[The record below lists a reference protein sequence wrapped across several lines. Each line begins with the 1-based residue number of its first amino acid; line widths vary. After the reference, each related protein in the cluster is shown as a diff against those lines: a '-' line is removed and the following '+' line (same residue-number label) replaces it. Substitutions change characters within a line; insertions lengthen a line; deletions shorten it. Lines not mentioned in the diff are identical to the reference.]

1 MNIPRFNKLAII
13 FLAIIASIIYKN
25 KLFSLIYSF
34 SGLRSFKTK
43 TVLYSNK
50 CNSLDNSI
58 RNYLKN
64 DIRNWSI
71 NVIEPNNNKSIFI
84 NENRPR
90 IPASNQK
97 LLSTAY
103 SLDQLGP
110 EFYLYTKLTRDIK
123 GIFHLQGSGDP
134 DLGETDYEK
143 IIKEIK
149 DRHLFRNI
157 FQNSKIPTIYIYEE
171 DRNLWWPSG
180 WHKADRLEN
189 YGAPITRFAVE
200 SNTNYQSIHQ
210 PLLTIINKL
219 YDISSIYKFN
229 INIKPQN
236 TLYYRKNI
244 FNKEIFRIRSAP
256 MSSLLSLSNSESHN
270 YTAEVLLR
278 SASKNWN
285 NKKALEKLALW
296 LRNND
301 VPLNK
306 FDFEDG
312 SGLSR
317 GNKVTS
323 NGLSYLLHKMKSHRY
338 FVNYISSMSV
348 LGVRGTLAYFPAD
361 YSLKGRFFGKSG
373 TLTGV
378 RAISGYL
385 REKDKLRVLSIL
397 TNNVEDADSKISY
410 ILTLIDKNS
419 CN

>member
-157 FQNSKIPTIYIYEE
+157 FQNSKVPTIYIY
-171 DRNLWWPSG
+171 
-180 WHKADRLEN
+180 
-189 YGAPITRFAVE
+189 
-200 SNTNYQSIHQ
+200 
-210 PLLTIINKL
+210 
-219 YDISSIYKFN
+219 
-229 INIKPQN
+229 
-236 TLYYRKNI
+236 
-244 FNKEIFRIRSAP
+244 
-256 MSSLLSLSNSESHN
+256 
-270 YTAEVLLR
+270 
-278 SASKNWN
+278 
-285 NKKALEKLALW
+285 
-296 LRNND
+296 
-301 VPLNK
+301 
-306 FDFEDG
+306 
-312 SGLSR
+312 
-317 GNKVTS
+317 
-323 NGLSYLLHKMKSHRY
+323 
-338 FVNYISSMSV
+338 
-348 LGVRGTLAYFPAD
+348 
-361 YSLKGRFFGKSG
+361 
-373 TLTGV
+373 
-378 RAISGYL
+378 
-385 REKDKLRVLSIL
+385 
-397 TNNVEDADSKISY
+397 
-410 ILTLIDKNS
+410 
-419 CN
+419 